1 MKVKIGDIYDMIAQ
15 SLAVSTRDRSS
26 KCIEDAMRCCLTALH
41 EDGHDSSAIPP
52 VCAYVR
58 AIQKKL
64 DELPEI
70 Q

>member
-1 MKVKIGDIYDMIAQ
+1 MKIKIGDIYDMIAQ

-26 KCIEDAMRCCLTALH
+26 KRIEDAMRCCLTALR
-41 EDGHDSSAIPP
+41 EDGHVASGMPP
-52 VCAYVR
+52 VGAFVR